1 MKSISTKYEQSHE
14 VGLPDARPAQPQSV
28 RLAKNF
34 FLLLS
39 AAVALSVL
47 VNIQQPLN
55 NFFYSNFSSSS
66 NNSNTG
72 GTNES
77 LMIAVSPAAID
88 SASKPE
94 KEYANLRVDSQAIA
108 AIETN
113 RVKVELEKAVL
124 KHAAEIKAGEAFLKK
139 NDMKNVEIMNELS
152 QVTEMHE
159 YHFQKSSS
167 SIEDG
172 GLAKLDSSIQKY
184 IDAPES
190 FTQIIVLGFTDSR
203 GTKLKNVKLGL
214 KRAESLK
221 ALLVKKGIPAAKI
234 TVASFGS
241 ELPIG
246 SNETNEGRFRN
257 RRVELNVLGATTLS
271 PPTATGS

>member
-1 MKSISTKYEQSHE
+1 MKSISTKYEQPHP
-14 VGLPDARPAQPQSV
+14 VGLPDAGPASQRSSK
-28 RLAKNF
+28 LARNF
-34 FLLLS
+34 FILLT
-39 AAVALSVL
+39 AAVALTIL

-55 NFFYSNFSSSS
+55 NFIYSNFSSS
-66 NNSNTG
+66 NHSNTG
-72 GTNES
+72 GSNEN
-77 LMIAVSPAAID
+77 LMIAVSPATID
-88 SASKPE
+88 SASTPE
-94 KEYANLRVDSQAIA
+94 TEYANLRVDSQAIA

-113 RVKVELEKAVL
+113 RVKMEMEKTAL
-124 KHAAEIKAGEAFLKK
+124 KHAAEIKAGQAFLKR
-139 NDMKNVEIMNELS
+139 NEMKNLEIMNELS

-167 SIEDG
+167 RIEKG
-172 GLAKLDSSIQKY
+172 GLERLDSSIQKY
-184 IDAPES
+184 IDAPQS

-221 ALLVKKGIPAAKI
+221 ALLVKKGIPAEKI

-246 SNETNEGRFRN
+246 SNDTNEGRFRN
-257 RRVELNVLGATTLS
+257 RRVELNVLGTTLS
-271 PPTATGS
+271 PPGATGS